1 MSPEQLYELK
11 IAALLHDCG
20 KVTTPVH
27 IADKATR
34 LETIFDRIQV
44 IDTRFEVVKRS
55 AQTAFLQK
63 QIDAVSKGNNEDLSA
78 EQKTLEKTLEQIDRD
93 RDFVRTCNS
102 GDTVMD
108 DNLKERIRNIARSY
122 RWVNADG
129 KEEPILSEEEVYMLT
144 TAVGTLSPADRQVI
158 NQHVETSIKMLES
171 LHYPKSLRSVPAIA
185 QAHHERMD
193 GKGYPRG
200 LTKKDIPVQGRIL
213 AIADIFEA
221 MTAKDRPYKKG
232 LTVMEALY
240 KMGSMKLGGHIDP
253 DLFDVFV
260 DEKIYLQ
267 YAEKYLPPAQI
278 DEVVLSQIPGYV
290 PPSQ

>member
-1 MSPEQLYELK
+1 
-11 IAALLHDCG
+11 
-20 KVTTPVH
+20 VTTPVH

-44 IDTRFEVVKRS
+44 IDTRFAIVKRS
-55 AQTAFLQK
+55 AQTAFLQRR
-63 QIDAVSKGNNEDLSA
+63 IDAVSKGNNEDLSA

-93 RDFVRTCNS
+93 RDFVRACNS
-102 GDTVMD
+102 GGSVMD

-122 RWVNADG
+122 RWVNVDG
-129 KEEPILSEEEVYMLT
+129 KEEPILSDEEVYMLT

-267 YAEKYLPPAQI
+267 YAEKYLPPAQL